1 VDLQALG
8 GLLLFAFAFVC
19 VGWMLTRLAHE
30 RSAER
35 SRQGAND
42 RVRRRFVSF
51 AYSVLPALAI
61 VTLIVYVANDVQSP
75 YRLALASISIIG
87 LISVGRDVIG
97 WPPSD
102 RA

>member
-1 VDLQALG
+1 MDLQALG
-8 GLLLFAFAFVC
+8 GLLLFAFVFVC

-42 RVRRRFVSF
+42 RVRRFVSL
-51 AYSVLPALAI
+51 AYLVLPALAI
-61 VTLIVYVANDVQSP
+61 VALIVYVANDVRSP
-75 YRLALASISIIG
+75 YRLALASISLIG

-97 WPPSD
+97 WPRSD

>member
-1 VDLQALG
+1 MDLQALG
-8 GLLLFAFAFVC
+8 GLLLFALAFVC

-35 SRQGAND
+35 S
-42 RVRRRFVSF
+42 RFVSF

-75 YRLALASISIIG
+75 YRLALASISLIG

-97 WPPSD
+97 WPPPSD